1 MEVGDLVEAQFKF
14 WWPADKFGG
23 CGQDLVALVILRSSF
38 GGLSGVCL
46 QCGGVSQQQTQEPP
60 QEVLVVVIC
69 KFGGHLV
76 IVEVRCHGWVV

>member
-1 MEVGDLVEAQFKF
+1 MA
-14 WWPADKFGG
+14 
-23 CGQDLVALVILRSSF
+23 CGQVWWLCGQVLVALVIYGQVWWSQWC
-38 GGLSGVCL
+38 VCL

-76 IVEVRCHGWVV
+76 IVEVRCHGWVA